1 MKTNPVWLIRDGA
14 AARIQPTMSS
24 PPGVLITSFEE
35 LLSFIDECEA
45 QAAAVAAR
53 IASAPRTKPKKLS
66 LDDLSF
72 F

>member
-14 AARIQPTMSS
+14 AVRIQPTMSS

-35 LLSFIDECEA
+35 LLFFIDECEA
-45 QAAAVAAR
+45 QATATAAR

-66 LDDLSF
+66 LDDLNF